1 MATATKSDFKQT
13 GLAHQLSGL
22 ARHRGRLVSF
32 TQPLPTLDPLTFFA
46 NARRLTGT
54 ASYWARPADGFVL
67 VGAGAAITLR
77 GEGPER
83 FEQIAEAWRNLT
95 QSYVTGFDA
104 LQSWGVG
111 PLLMGG
117 FAFDPTQQPKNPHW
131 QSFGDGSMTLP
142 QFLLTQTANQTF
154 LTCNLVLPTSFDSLT
169 HSARAALFE
178 QYAEN
183 IALLRTA
190 LTKPASAPLARQPK
204 AAQLNFEDVLPASEW
219 QEIVGHATQN
229 IKAGNFQKAVLAR
242 EVIAT
247 FERPIE
253 VETTMR
259 QLQQNFPT
267 ATIFAMAQREKCFLG
282 ATPER
287 LVQLCNGQVR
297 TVALAGSAPRSQQAA
312 EDDRLGQELLDNP
325 KNRGEHAVVVETI
338 AAQLENL
345 CGPLDVPAAPRLLKL
360 ANVQHL
366 YTPIRGQLQ
375 SEAGLLELVAKL
387 HPTPAMGGYPR
398 QEALDFIRQNE
409 QLDRGW
415 YAAPVGWLNVRGEGD
430 FAVAIRSALVENKQ
444 ARLFAGCGIVADSD
458 PASEYQESRFKLE
471 AIGKA
476 ISF

>member
-13 GLAHQLSGL
+13 GLAHQLSEL
-22 ARHRGRLVSF
+22 ARRGGRLVSF
-32 TQPLPTLDPLTFFA
+32 TQPLPTLDPLTFFN

-77 GEGPER
+77 GEGSER
-83 FEQIAEAWRNLT
+83 FKQIAEAWRNLT
-95 QSYVTGFDA
+95 HQYIAGSDT

-142 QFLLTQTANQTF
+142 QFLLTQTASQTF
-154 LTCNLVLPTSFDSLT
+154 LTYNLVLPTSFDSVHEAT
-169 HSARAALFE
+169 RAILFE

-190 LTKPASAPLARQPK
+190 LTKPASTPLASQPK
-204 AAQLNFEDVLPASEW
+204 AAQPNFQDVLPASEW
-219 QEIVGHATQN
+219 QAMVGRATQN

-242 EVIAT
+242 EVVAT

-253 VETTMR
+253 VETTLR
-259 QLQQNFPT
+259 QLEQNFPT
-267 ATIFAMAQREKCFLG
+267 ATIFAIAEREKCFLG

-287 LVQLCNGQVR
+287 LVELCNGQVR
-297 TVALAGSAPRSQQAA
+297 TVALAGSAPRSQQPA
-312 EDDRLGQELLDNP
+312 EDERIGQELLDSP

-338 AAQLENL
+338 ASQLENL
-345 CGPLDVPAAPRLLKL
+345 CGPLDIPSAPRLLKL

-366 YTPIRGQLQ
+366 YTPIAGQLR

-409 QLDRGW
+409 KLDRGW
-415 YAAPVGWLNVRGEGD
+415 YAAPVGWLNARGEGD
-430 FAVAIRSALVENKQ
+430 FAVAIRSALVEDKQ
-444 ARLFAGCGIVADSD
+444 SRLFAGCGIVADSD
-458 PASEYQESRFKLE
+458 PANEYQESRIKLE

-476 ISF
+476 IGY